1 MQDMLNLDD
10 LDQLKK
16 GDPENMLEA
25 LSGLAEQCQDAV
37 ERARKVEI
45 PYTADFKNIVV
56 IGLGGSAIGGDF
68 LRVCGYRKC
77 ALPILV
83 NRDYHVPYF
92 VNEHTLVFAVSY
104 SGNTEETLNAY
115 EEAKLKG
122 ASLIALTSGGQLA
135 QRAKK
140 DGIPLLTIPSGL
152 QPRAA
157 TGYLF
162 LPLLIILEKLSLL
175 TDITAEIDETIEGL
189 VDLGR
194 KIGAEVMTENN
205 PAKKMAYRFYQK
217 IPVIWGVAGTT
228 ETVAMRWKGQINE
241 NSKAMAYFNVLPE
254 LNHNEIVGTE
264 MPEKLLQE
272 VELVFLRTEDDHPRV
287 QKRFDIT
294 KEIIGER
301 VGGISEVWGDGKN
314 PLARMFALT
323 YLGDYTSAYLAL
335 LYGIDPS
342 PVHLITLLKNKLAD
356 LPKT

>member
-1 MQDMLNLDD
+1 MHHEINLDK

-25 LSGLAEQCQDAV
+25 LSGLPTQCQDAMQ
-37 ERARKVEI
+37 RARAVNI
-45 PYTADFKNIVV
+45 SFAADFKNILVT
-56 IGLGGSAIGGDF
+56 GLGGSAIGGDF
-68 LRVCGYRKC
+68 LRVYGYRKC
-77 ALPILV
+77 TLPILV
-83 NRDYHVPYF
+83 NRDYNLPSF
-92 VNEHTLVFAVSY
+92 VNEQTLVLAVSY
-104 SGNTEETLNAY
+104 SGNTEETLSAY
-115 EEAKLKG
+115 EEAKLKK
-122 ASLIALTSGGQLA
+122 APIVALTSGGQLA
-135 QRAKK
+135 ERAKK
-140 DGIPLLTIPSGL
+140 DGIPLILIPSGL

-162 LPLLIILEKLSLL
+162 LPLLVVLEKLSLL
-175 TDITAEIDETIEGL
+175 SDIAAEIEETIAGL
-189 VDLGR
+189 ADLS
-194 KIGAEVMTENN
+194 KAISAQVPTENN
-205 PAKKMAYRFYQK
+205 PAKQLALRFYNK

-241 NSKAMAYFNVLPE
+241 NSKALAYFNVLPE

-264 MPEKLLQE
+264 VPEKFLRELE
-272 VELVFLRTEDDHPRV
+272 VVFLRTEDDHPRV

-323 YLGDYTSAYLAL
+323 YLGDCTSAYLAL

-342 PVHLITLLKNKLAD
+342 PVKLITLLKNKLAE
-356 LPKT
+356 LPEA